1 MDDPRD
7 ATKRLFPSRLTRRQA
22 LVGVGLALAVP
33 RIGTGRAAP
42 ATPETGS
49 RLAAH
54 PPLAEIEATLP
65 KTAARLAGAIE
76 RGGGGQLSVSRRGTV
91 VVDAA
96 WGATGAGA
104 AITPDSLVPWA
115 SASKPT
121 TCVALM
127 RLVEAGRLGLDDR
140 VVEHIPEFGAN
151 GKEDVLVRHLLT
163 HTAHLGGY
171 DGPVAAARESWDRTI
186 AKIVAAPLAAGQ
198 GAWRGL
204 PRGREARPAVAP
216 SAPAPA
222 PGTDPG
228 YNPAGIWIIGEL
240 LRRRHG
246 IPFAE
251 LIRDELF
258 LPTGMADSW
267 NGMPADRFRTYGD
280 RIVGGV
286 GRINAPQVKA
296 EAADK
301 ANPGGGGVGPTRDL
315 ARFYEMLLNGGEI
328 GGNRLLRPETVAE
341 MTALQATDGGLWAW
355 GLGFHLNQTAT
366 DPAAAARTGARAA
379 ADLFP
384 SGPRFGRYA
393 SARAFGHSGA
403 TGMVAFADPDAGLVV
418 GLIGTGTDVIDAIY
432 EDLGLA

>member
-1 MDDPRD
+1 MDDPRH

-54 PPLAEIEATLP
+54 PPWAEIEATLP

-91 VVDAA
+91 VVDAG

-104 AITPDSLVPWA
+104 AITADSLVPWA

-151 GKEDVLVRHLLT
+151 GKEGVLVRHLLT

-171 DGPVAAARESWDRTI
+171 DGPVAAARENWDRTI
-186 AKIVAAPLAAGQ
+186 AKIVAAPLAEGQ
-198 GAWRGL
+198 GGWSGL
-204 PRGREARPAVAP
+204 PRGREARPVVAP
-216 SAPAPA
+216 SAPT

-228 YNPAGIWIIGEL
+228 YNPAGIWILGEL

-251 LIRDELF
+251 LIRDEVL

-267 NGMPADRFRTYGD
+267 NGMSADRFRRYED
-280 RIVGGV
+280 RIVAGV

-296 EAADK
+296 ETAAK

-328 GGNRLLRPETVAE
+328 AGNRLLRPETVAE
-341 MTALQATDGGLWAW
+341 MTALQATDGRFWAW
-355 GLGFHLNQTAT
+355 GLGFHLNLNLTAT
-366 DPAAAARTGARAA
+366 DPTAATTGARAA
-379 ADLFP
+379 AADLGP
-384 SGPRFGRYA
+384 AGPRYGRYA
-393 SARAFGHSGA
+393 SARAFGHPGA
-403 TGMVAFADPDAGLVV
+403 TGMVAFADPDAGLAV
-418 GLIGTGTDVIDAIY
+418 GLIGAGTDVIDAIY